1 MSKLTGVSRQRD
13 DYDTSVPARRRGSNH
28 SDHESYESPTAPRE
42 DHLLLESAAR
52 LGHGDADAT
61 RSGSASRAR
70 HGLATDSRERRSGAP
85 LKVLVIRDLGW
96 VALADRRNQAY
107 RPLSDRFGS

>member
-52 LGHGDADAT
+52 LGHGDRLFPADA
-61 RSGSASRAR
+61 
-70 HGLATDSRERRSGAP
+70 
-85 LKVLVIRDLGW
+85 
-96 VALADRRNQAY
+96 
-107 RPLSDRFGS
+107 RPVVSDDPTQR